1 MIICLIL
8 KKKFSISS
16 NNISCKVPVPQYPLY
31 SAVISLFGGSLV
43 PYYLEEIANWGP
55 DIHNLR
61 YSATSP
67 LGRKANEGYY
77 SNVHGICECGFLLIP
92 NHLSSSYFS
101 YLDCPL
107 CRTTMELL
115 DSTQK
120 PSTPENST
128 EVPSFQEHSRKVDGW
143 RVPAKPSEESHRRA
157 APKSPTPPSSFSP
170 RLYIYTHIHT
180 IYTYTHTRIDS
191 LFSPPLTNSH
201 TLFSSLDT
209 LQSLQGKEIAVARF
223 I

>member
-31 SAVISLFGGSLV
+31 SADISLFGGSLV

-128 EVPSFQEHSRKVDGW
+128 EVLILTPENSRE
-143 RVPAKPSEESHRRA
+143 VPRDPAI
-157 APKSPTPPSSFSP
+157 
-170 RLYIYTHIHT
+170 L
-180 IYTYTHTRIDS
+180 
-191 LFSPPLTNSH
+191 
-201 TLFSSLDT
+201 
-209 LQSLQGKEIAVARF
+209 V
-223 I
+223 